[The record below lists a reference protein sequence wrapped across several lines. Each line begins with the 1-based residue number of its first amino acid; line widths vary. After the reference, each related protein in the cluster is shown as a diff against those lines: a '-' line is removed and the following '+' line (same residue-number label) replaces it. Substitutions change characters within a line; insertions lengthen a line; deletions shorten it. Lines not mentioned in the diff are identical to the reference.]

1 MLTDTRISTYLVPGE
16 LWQRGAATRSDLPPL
31 ARPALDALDI
41 ERRSGRERLLR
52 NESHRYILCCER
64 IQGIVKELA
73 SDGILREDARCVASR
88 APEAGQPSALAY
100 IAITDLL
107 TRSIRKNPYPRLSAT
122 FFPPDDTRKY
132 LSVLE
137 RVFKDTS
144 LDDILRRA
152 SRSGSTDD
160 AHRVTMDDCRFALMT
175 RIEVVRT
182 AAENDRGIVD
192 VVELV

>member
-1 MLTDTRISTYLVPGE
+1 MLTDTQISTYLIPSE
-16 LWQRGAATRSDLPPL
+16 LWQWGEATRSDLPPL

-41 ERRSGRERLLR
+41 ERRSGKGTLLR

-64 IQGIVKELA
+64 IQGIVKELTSA
-73 SDGILREDARCVASR
+73 GILRENAKFIASR
-88 APEAGQPSALAY
+88 ALKAGQPSALAY

-107 TRSIRKNPYPRLSAT
+107 TRSMKKNPYPRLSAI
-122 FFPPDDTRKY
+122 FFPPDDAREY

-137 RVFKDTS
+137 HIFKNAP

-160 AHRVTMDDCRFALMT
+160 AHRITMDDCRVALIT
-175 RIEVVRT
+175 RIEVVRN
-182 AAENDRGIVD
+182 AAAKNRGIVD